1 MKTLSF
7 LLIIGFIVTVCALA
21 ADAPA
26 KNGKLRHVV
35 AFKFKDTA
43 TKQQIKEVEDAFRA
57 LKGKIPEIVS
67 YDRVLIFHIACLRRW
82 GVRNAVVHA
91 GVYTQTLSRAQHQ
104 PNPFGGK

>member
-43 TKQQIKEVEDAFRA
+43 TQQQIKEVEDAFRA
-57 LKGKIPEIVS
+57 LKGKIPEIIS
-67 YDRVLIFHIACLRRW
+67 STNWFLDDSGRCCRCADRTGADAKEENLRRCKK
-82 GVRNAVVHA
+82 R
-91 GVYTQTLSRAQHQ
+91 S
-104 PNPFGGK
+104 